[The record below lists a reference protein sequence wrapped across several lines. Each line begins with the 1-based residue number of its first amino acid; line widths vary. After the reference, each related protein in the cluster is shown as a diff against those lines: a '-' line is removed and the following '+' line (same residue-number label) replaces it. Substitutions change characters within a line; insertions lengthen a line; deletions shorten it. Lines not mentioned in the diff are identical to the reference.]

1 VLARVALSE
10 RPVDRRELVTELFAD
25 ADDPLGALRWSLAD
39 LRRSLDLPGV
49 LTGDPMTLERHELW
63 LDVWALEDR
72 LLPVADIGGAL
83 LDGIEPRHCPGFDSW
98 LMLARLHTA
107 ARSREELRRQA
118 LVLLAGGDAE
128 AAAGAAQRAAGLDP
142 LDEDAQE
149 LFVRT
154 LVAGGHAAAAA
165 AHLAACGSTF
175 AREGLVVSAALRAA
189 ARDPEQAP
197 GLRLRAAVVA
207 EALQRAGT
215 AALDAG
221 ATDAG
226 VETLR
231 RAAVEAARAA
241 DPVLESGVLR
251 ALGGALVHTVR
262 GSDGEGAVVLHRA
275 LLAARAAGLPGLAA
289 DVLQELAFVDV
300 QAGRH
305 DSADRAL
312 DEARRQ
318 AAPDG
323 DPALLGGVLGLR
335 GMNEADRGRHLLAA
349 SLLGESADLASRTG
363 RTRQESWS
371 LGLLARSLL
380 LSGQVGPARTAA
392 ERSVW
397 LARREHWNAFLPLPQ
412 VLLAQCSGELGHWE
426 ESGTEAERAFALACE
441 LGDPC
446 WEGLAGRQLALVAR
460 HRDDRDGARS
470 WLDDAR
476 RRCDRVPDRYVWVSG
491 YIGLAQ
497 LELAA
502 GRDRELAAAA
512 AARLYD
518 HASRHDL
525 PEFLAWAL
533 VCQAEA
539 GDRGRVPLAVR
550 AAAAVD
556 NPVLAARAR
565 ALAAP
570 SRVADRIRR
579 RAPGTA

>member
-1 VLARVALSE
+1 
-10 RPVDRRELVTELFAD
+10 
-25 ADDPLGALRWSLAD
+25 
-39 LRRSLDLPGV
+39 
-49 LTGDPMTLERHELW
+49 
-63 LDVWALEDR
+63 
-72 LLPVADIGGAL
+72 
-83 LDGIEPRHCPGFDSW
+83 
-98 LMLARLHTA
+98 
-107 ARSREELRRQA
+107 
-118 LVLLAGGDAE
+118 
-128 AAAGAAQRAAGLDP
+128 
-142 LDEDAQE
+142 
-149 LFVRT
+149 
-154 LVAGGHAAAAA
+154 
-165 AHLAACGSTF
+165 
-175 AREGLVVSAALRAA
+175 
-189 ARDPEQAP
+189 
-197 GLRLRAAVVA
+197 LRAAVVA

-231 RAAVEAARAA
+231 RAAAEAARAA
-241 DPVLESGVLR
+241 DPGLESGVLR
-251 ALGGALVHTVR
+251 ALGGALVHAVR

-275 LLAARAAGLPGLAA
+275 LVTARAAGLPAVAA

-312 DEARRQ
+312 DDARRE
-318 AAPDG
+318 ATVDG
-323 DPALLGGVLGLR
+323 DPALLAGVLGLR

-349 SLLGESADLASRTG
+349 SLLGESADQASRTG

-392 ERSVW
+392 ERSVG

-502 GRDRELAAAA
+502 GQDRELA

-539 GDRGRVPLAVR
+539 GDRHRVPLAVR

-570 SRVADRIRR
+570 SSAARQTASRCT
-579 RAPGTA
+579 RAPRGDSDSRR